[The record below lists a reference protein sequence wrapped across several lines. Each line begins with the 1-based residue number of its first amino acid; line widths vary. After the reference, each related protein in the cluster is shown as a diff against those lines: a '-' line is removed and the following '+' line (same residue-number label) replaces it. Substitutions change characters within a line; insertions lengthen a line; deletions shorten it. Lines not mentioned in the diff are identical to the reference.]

1 MENVTIYSHELEFDK
16 VLTIVKSKLPKAKV
30 EYNDG
35 GAQKGLVATIKG
47 GFFGKTKTL
56 KINYRQRANPS
67 HELRAV
73 ECGLT
78 QNLAGMVN
86 FIQSIPAQNQ
96 EVQKLLQVKV
106 GGMNCEMPFMAEPD
120 MNADFEAVLRAIAL
134 ELDALVFA
142 QPNSIFS
149 FSNANNFFLNK
160 NLELILDTNGV
171 SAIDYTH
178 SDIIMNAKYF
188 DGNQANATQEQID
201 RKAKSDQFLLDHEI
215 KLNKNLPYIES
226 SENVMLRSLSEVV
239 DRAYAL
245 LIIAVVGEGG
255 IEKERLN
262 AVIAD
267 KKITS
272 FSPKEKEVFA
282 MEPLDDNN
290 RAYATWRYE
299 SLNVLLWALGKIE
312 TLVYPSE
319 ICNVQEVVGGMI
331 KPSREEFENSASLKS
346 KAEILDE
353 LDKIYRMNWACVD
366 ARIKGQAPTGNI
378 NPSIIYERHY
388 ALNWLTKY
396 LDQDWDNVTT
406 DT

>member
-16 VLTIVKSKLPKAKV
+16 VVAIVQSKLPKAKV

-35 GAQKGLVATIKG
+35 GDQKLLVATIKG
-47 GFFGKTKTL
+47 GLFSKTKTL

-67 HELRAV
+67 HELNAV

-96 EVQKLLQVKV
+96 EMQNLLLYKV
-106 GGMNCEMPFMAEPD
+106 RSMNCEMPFMAEPS
-120 MNADFEAVLRAIAL
+120 MNADFEAVLKAIAL
-134 ELDALVFA
+134 ELDAMVFA

-160 NLELILDTNGV
+160 NLELILDTNGT
-171 SAIDYTH
+171 SALNHLDVKVNT
-178 SDIIMNAKYF
+178 KYH
-188 DGNQANATQEQID
+188 DGNQTNATQEQID
-201 RKAKSDQFLLDHEI
+201 RKANSDQFLLDNNI

-226 SENVMLRSLSEVV
+226 SENVMLRSLSEVI

-245 LIIAVVGEGG
+245 LIISVIGEGG

-267 KKITS
+267 KKINS
-272 FSPKEKEVFA
+272 FSPREKEVFA
-282 MEPLDDNN
+282 MDQLDDNT

-312 TLVYPSE
+312 TLVYPSD
-319 ICNVQEVVGGMI
+319 ICNVQEVVGAMI
-331 KPSREEFENSASLKS
+331 KPSREEFENSVRLKS
-346 KAEILDE
+346 KQEILDE

-378 NPSIIYERHY
+378 NPSVVYERHY
-388 ALNWLTKY
+388 ALNWLTRY
-396 LDQDWDNVTT
+396 LDQNWDNVST